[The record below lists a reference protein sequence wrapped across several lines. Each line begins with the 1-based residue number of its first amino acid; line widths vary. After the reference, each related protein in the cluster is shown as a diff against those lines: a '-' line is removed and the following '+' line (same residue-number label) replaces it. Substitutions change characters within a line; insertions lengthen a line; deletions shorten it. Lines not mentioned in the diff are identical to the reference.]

1 MEFVLLI
8 ETSKFQASVK
18 EERAKHEAGTCTSN
32 DYRSPKS
39 ELVEIIASDIGEDVL
54 DQVPTFVLL
63 EKPSLQV
70 SGGLNV
76 NMYDHGALTAC

>member
-18 EERAKHEAGTCTSN
+18 EEERAKHEAGTCTSN

-76 NMYDHGALTAC
+76 NMYV